1 MDNMEMARLT
11 MIFLLVILPIFL
23 AVLLYGGVAFIVIK
37 DFIKK
42 INKKL
47 KG

>member
-23 AVLLYGGVAFIVIK
+23 AVLLCSGVAYMAIK

-42 INKKL
+42 I